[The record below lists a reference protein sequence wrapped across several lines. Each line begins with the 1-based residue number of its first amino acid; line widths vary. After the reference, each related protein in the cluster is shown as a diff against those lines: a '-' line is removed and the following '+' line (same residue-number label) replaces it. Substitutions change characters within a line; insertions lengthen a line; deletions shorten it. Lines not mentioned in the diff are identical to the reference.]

1 MNQSEHWHE
10 YFEETFADSDPW
22 SYETSE
28 YERTKYARQIRVADD
43 HLDDIDRIL
52 ELGCSEG
59 VHSELLVDSFPE
71 ATLLGISISEQEVE
85 RARERVPERAR
96 FVAADA
102 TEHVHELSGSFDLIV
117 WSETM
122 YYMGDVTS
130 VPEMCDLVETVCSYL
145 TADGVLVA
153 ANIVG
158 QSDPPEARLT
168 RPEVLTVYRSFLE
181 SAADPIHY
189 SQHEERKAESG
200 NTHVYELWAYRAAG
214 GDP

>member
-1 MNQSEHWHE
+1 MNPSEHWHE
-10 YFEETFADSDPW
+10 YFDETFADSDPW

-43 HLDDIDRIL
+43 HLDDVDRIL

-59 VHSELLVDSFPE
+59 VHSDLLLEAFPE
-71 ATLLGISISEQEVE
+71 ATLLGVSLSEQEVE
-85 RARERVPERAR
+85 RARERVSERAR

-102 TEHVHELSGSFDLIV
+102 TEYVHELSESFDLVV

-130 VPEMCDLVETVCSYL
+130 VPEMYDLVETVCSRL

-158 QSDPPEARLT
+158 QADPPEARLT
-168 RPEVLTVYRSFLE
+168 RPGVLAAYRSLLE
-181 SAADPIHY
+181 SVADPIHY
-189 SQHEERKAESG
+189 SQHEERKAASG
-200 NTHVYELWAYRAAG
+200 NTHVYELWGYQASGA
-214 GDP
+214 DP